1 MGNLTPRPGRSPSS
15 RRQREQRAYALV
27 LVGGGAAAVA
37 IVGFIL
43 AVVGTVSGSIPLI
56 AALVAIVCYLAFRG
70 LVGRRR

>member
-37 IVGFIL
+37 IVGLIL